1 MSQYTIRQIP
11 AALDRR
17 LRELSKAEEIS
28 LNGLVVKLLLD
39 ATGLSDEPAEHHD
52 LDELAGTWV
61 DDPEF
66 DKAMLAFESIDED
79 LWK

>member
-1 MSQYTIRQIP
+1 V
-11 AALDRR
+11 
-17 LRELSKAEEIS
+17 SKAEAVS
-28 LNGLVVKLLLD
+28 LTSLVVRLLLD

-52 LDELAGTWV
+52 FDELAGTWV

-66 DKAMLAFESIDED
+66 DKAMLAFKSIDED